1 MTERLRLGLMRR
13 SFKALLVGLLLLV
26 AALAALPFA
35 LDTEPGRAFVARNLP
50 ALELQSGLSFR
61 VRAIK
66 GSLWGRGT
74 LVGVELHDPAGRF
87 ARIDQLAVDW
97 QPLDLLANRFAARR
111 LAAGTIQ
118 IDRLPRLRP
127 SSDPRLLPAIDIS
140 IARLEAPRIRLAPG
154 VAGARAHQA
163 SLSGR
168 IDIAAGR
175 ALVKVTAAAGSADR
189 LLIDLDAR
197 PDDDRFALSARLQ
210 APPGGLV
217 AGLTGIAAGLD
228 LTANGQGRWRSWNGT
243 LRASSGAARLADA
256 ALTLTDGEFGLA
268 GRIDPAA
275 LLPASALSRLLA
287 GGLAINLRA
296 SPRDDALQVTTTA
309 TGRWFNASL
318 SGRVDRAA
326 ERIEAGTLALKL
338 VDGAPLPAG
347 LTLKGLSTTAR
358 LSGPWLAPAAEA
370 KANAASL
377 GLPGGWWL
385 DGVTATAI
393 IDANDGSAAIPA
405 AASVTAVRGLPANL
419 APLAGRWQASGPLIW
434 RAGQLSGS
442 ELAVKSGPV
451 TGRAGFSWRP
461 ATAAWG
467 LRLVGEARGWA
478 LPLLGGSDIAFT
490 ADLKP
495 GVAGSGDFRLTAA
508 RPPASALTRLAGSSI
523 ALAGRFTLQPGLVIS
538 ASGLSLGSP
547 RLSAGGTL
555 GWQAGRV
562 NFALSGRSAEFGAF
576 RADGGGPLDALALT
590 LRLPRPGYGLTD
602 VEARLAARNARW
614 QLAATAKTAA
624 GPATLAAGFDV
635 EPVLRLDVERLTL
648 AGFVASGSASQSP
661 AGPLVGRLALAGA
674 GLSGAA
680 QLSANGDVQQAD
692 LDLSGDNIRIAPDA
706 SIETPV
712 GIDQLRLKA
721 LLRLPVT
728 GPLLRGSLSLK
739 GLERGNLVIDSASG
753 SIDLTDGSGKAS
765 LTLSGDSGA
774 PFAITLAAAIAGDGV
789 QLSGD
794 GSYDGRAARLTGP
807 ARISQDDAGWHLT
820 PMRISSD
827 FGNAELSG
835 DWGPRQRRVQARLDR
850 VSLAVVGLAYPSINL
865 AGRVSGDVDLDLP
878 RGAVPRGK
886 ANLRLNGLS
895 RSAITSTSTPIDLGL
910 NAVLGADGT
919 LVRAVILRAG
929 KVEGRA
935 QARLGPAAE
944 GAESLIAAY
953 AAAPIT
959 GQLRYAGPAQD
970 LWGLSGLTALDLR
983 GGVQVAADLSGTL
996 GDPQIAGRIIA
1007 RDARVE
1013 APLLG
1018 AVATGTSLD
1027 ARFNASRLELTRFAG
1042 TSGSGR
1048 ITGSGSIDLSL
1059 ERGFPMDIRMAV
1071 SDAAILGR
1079 DDLSA
1084 VGSGNIRVAT
1094 DEYGGVVSGTLKL
1107 SRAEYRVGRT
1117 AVADVPVLAVTERNT
1132 RVLGRRVAQYVPPTR
1147 WLYNLS
1153 ITAPRDLR
1161 VTGMG
1166 IKSEW
1171 QADVRLR
1178 GAATAPELFGRVQLV
1193 RGDYDFAG
1201 KRFQL
1206 TRGDIRFQ
1214 GGYPPDPII
1223 NVAAENASNGFTA
1236 LLSIEG
1242 TAQRP
1247 QIRFSSVPSLP
1258 EDEVLSRVL
1267 FGARVTDLSAPEAI
1281 QLAGALTSLRGGGF
1295 NPIGAVS
1302 KGLGIDRLR
1311 ILPADTT
1318 LGRKTSVAAGQYLGR
1333 NVYVELATDAQGYTA
1348 TSIEIGL
1355 TRSLSL
1361 LSSVATLGG
1370 TSAGLQ
1376 WTKDY

>member
-1 MTERLRLGLMRR
+1 MRRLR
-13 SFKALLVGLLLLV
+13 ALAAVLVLVV

-35 LDTEPGRAFVARNLP
+35 LDTGPGRALVARNLP
-50 ALELQSGLSFR
+50 LLELQSGLSFR
-61 VRAIK
+61 VRAIN
-66 GSLWGRGT
+66 GSLWGQAE

-87 ARIDQLAVDW
+87 AGIDRLALDW
-97 QPLDLLANRFAARR
+97 QPLDLFANRFAARR
-111 LAAGTIQ
+111 LAAGTIR

-127 SSDPRLLPAIDIS
+127 SSDPRLLPAIDIH
-140 IARLEAPRIRLAPG
+140 IARLEAPRILLAAG

-168 IDIAAGR
+168 IDIATGR

-197 PDDDRFALSARLQ
+197 PDDDHFALAARLQ
-210 APPGGLV
+210 APRGGLV

-228 LTANGQGRWRSWNGT
+228 ITANGQGRWRAWNGR
-243 LRASSGAARLADA
+243 LSASSGANRLADA
-256 ALTLTDGEFGLA
+256 ALTLTEGEFGLA

-275 LLPASALSRLLA
+275 LLPAGTLARLLG
-287 GGLAINLRA
+287 GGLAINVRA
-296 SPRDDALQVTTTA
+296 SPRDDALHVTTTA

-326 ERIEAGTLALKL
+326 ERIEAGALTLKL
-338 VDGAPLPAG
+338 VDGAPLPG
-347 LTLKGLSTTAR
+347 GITLKGLNATAR
-358 LSGPWLAPAAEA
+358 LSGPWLAPAAET
-370 KANAASL
+370 KASAASL

-385 DGVTATAI
+385 DGVTASAI

-405 AASVTAVRGLPANL
+405 VASVTAVRGLPANL
-419 APLAGRWQASGPLIW
+419 APLAGRWQASGPLNW

-451 TGRAGFSWRP
+451 SGRVGFSWRP

-467 LRLVGEARGWA
+467 LRLVGDARGWA
-478 LPLLGGSDIAFT
+478 LPLLGASDIGFT

-495 GVAGSGDFRLTAA
+495 GVSGSGDFRLTAA
-508 RPPASALTRLAGSSI
+508 RPPASALTRLAGNSI
-523 ALAGRFTLQPGLVIS
+523 ALAGRFSLQPGLVIS
-538 ASGLSLGSP
+538 ASGLSLASP
-547 RLSAGGTL
+547 RLTAGGTL

-562 NFALSGRSAEFGAF
+562 SFAVSGRSGDFGAF

-602 VEARLAARNARW
+602 VEARLAARDVRW
-614 QLAATAKTAA
+614 QLAATAQTAA
-624 GPATLAAGFDV
+624 GPATLAAGIGI
-635 EPVLRLDVERLTL
+635 EPVLRLDVERLAL
-648 AGFVASGSASQSP
+648 AGLTARGSAVQTP
-661 AGPLVGRLALAGA
+661 AGPFAGTLALNGG

-680 QLSANGDVQQAD
+680 RLSANGSVQQAD
-692 LDLSGDNIRIAPDA
+692 LDLAGDNIRIAPDIG
-706 SIETPV
+706 IETPI
-712 GIDQLRLKA
+712 GIDQLRLDA
-721 LLRLPVT
+721 VLRLPQS
-728 GPLLRGSLSLK
+728 GPYLRGKASLK
-739 GLERGNLVIDSASG
+739 GLERGNLVIDKATG
-753 SIDLTDGSGKAS
+753 SVDLVDGVGKAS
-765 LTLSGDSGA
+765 LALSGDSGA
-774 PFAITLAAAIAGDGV
+774 PFAITLGAAFAGDAV
-789 QLSGD
+789 SLSGD
-794 GSYDGRAARLTGP
+794 GSYDGRAARLSGP
-807 ARISQDDAGWHLT
+807 ARISLDDDGWHLS
-820 PMRISSD
+820 PLRISSD

-835 DWGPRQRRVQARLDR
+835 DWGKRRRLQARLDR

-865 AGRVSGDVDLDLP
+865 AGRVSGDLDFDAAP
-878 RGAVPRGK
+878 GSAPSGR
-886 ANLRLNGLS
+886 ANLRLIGLS

-910 NAVLGADGT
+910 NAALGADGT

-935 QARLGPAAE
+935 QARLGPAAAD
-944 GAESLIAAY
+944 AETLIAGL

-983 GGVQVAADLSGTL
+983 GAVQVAADLSGTL

-1059 ERGFPMDIRMAV
+1059 ERGFPMDIRMVV

-1107 SRAEYRVGRT
+1107 ARAEYRVGRT
-1117 AVADVPVLAVTERNT
+1117 AVADVPVLAVSERNT
-1132 RVLGRRVAQYVPPTR
+1132 RVLGRRVAQYVAPTR
-1147 WLYNLS
+1147 WLYNLA

-1318 LGRKTSVAAGQYLGR
+1318 IGRKTSVAAGQYLGR

-1370 TSAGLQ
+1370 TSAGLR